1 MSLLQEYDNRI
12 DFFRNLYE
20 DEKKNHQTYVEKMQ
34 SNELMK
40 DELQQRMDES
50 MQMVT
55 SLKEENEHIK
65 QMLDQ
70 KTNEIEQLKQDNQN
84 LTLAFNNLSNKVS
97 I

>member
-1 MSLLQEYDNRI
+1 
-12 DFFRNLYE
+12 
-20 DEKKNHQTYVEKMQ
+20 MQ

-50 MQMVT
+50 MQTVT
-55 SLKEENEHIK
+55 ALKEENEHTK